1 MKSRLWG
8 CGAASL
14 SSSPPAGPTPAP
26 TMTPSL
32 TSTASRLE
40 TPQATTFLPS
50 PPASTTSAS
59 QCAGIPQFTVM
70 ALGPFD
76 VIAEFQLTPAG
87 FLAWH
92 DEFIRFNGVGVGH
105 PGPGVSPWPF
115 TTGGD
120 QPVTVCYLRGR
131 FAPHGSQAPDGPTFA
146 DEAVAVLEWQFR
158 RAHRGRAEPATRDAT
173 PVDGN
178 PVRLRPAPI
187 CRRGAIDPDRR
198 TVVPDAITRL
208 LADLSPE
215 GPLFGT
221 PGMRLASKREN
232 ALVPHL
238 P

>member
-1 MKSRLWG
+1 
-8 CGAASL
+8 
-14 SSSPPAGPTPAP
+14 
-26 TMTPSL
+26 MTPSL

-146 DEAVAVLEWQFR
+146 DEAVAVLNGSSVELIAVGPSLPLVTPHPSMAIPSGCDPLPSAGGALSTPTGGPSFPMPS
-158 RAHRGRAEPATRDAT
+158 RG
-173 PVDGN
+173 
-178 PVRLRPAPI
+178 
-187 CRRGAIDPDRR
+187 C
-198 TVVPDAITRL
+198 
-208 LADLSPE
+208 
-215 GPLFGT
+215 
-221 PGMRLASKREN
+221 
-232 ALVPHL
+232 
-238 P
+238 